1 MNFVPAKFLRLLNI
15 CLALTLGGLFVAC
28 LDIPSDPD
36 TSGRIESIKVHV
48 LQYDQEDST
57 KLKINP
63 NDSAAL
69 VAVVYPD
76 DNEDNLLFFWYEGKN
91 LIGDGKVFPIPVE
104 EDFLIPNALLVVD
117 KQYNSRRVKFNVIQN
132 AAPVLDSETIPSNG
146 ANITADEN
154 TPVQFQWKSS
164 DTNDDKLTHILEIDS
179 VQYNVGPLTKV
190 AQSGFKPG
198 EHSFRVIVTDSYGD
212 ADTLSWV
219 SFEIIDPNAGAEP

>member
-1 MNFVPAKFLRLLNI
+1 VNFVPAKFLRLLNI

-28 LDIPSDPD
+28 LDIPNDPD

-63 NDSAAL
+63 NDSSAL
-69 VAVVYPD
+69 VAVVHPD
-76 DNEDNLLFFWYEGKN
+76 DNEDDLQYFWYEGEN
-91 LIGDGKVFPIPVE
+91 LLGSGQVFPIPVK
-104 EDFLIPNALLVVD
+104 EDFLIPNILVVTD
-117 KQYNSRRVKFNVIQN
+117 KQNNSRTIKFDVIQN
-132 AAPVLDSETIPSNG
+132 AAPVLDSETIPSDG

-164 DTNDDKLTHILEIDS
+164 DTNDDKLTHILEIDD

-190 AQSGFKPG
+190 LQSGFRPG
-198 EHSFRVIVTDSYGD
+198 KHSFRVIVNDSYGD
-212 ADTLSWV
+212 ADTLSWIH
-219 SFEIIDPNAGAEP
+219 FEVTEPNAGAKP